1 MDDQPLE
8 GQRQMSQ
15 ALERPADAPA
25 PPPKHG
31 RAGRVIGYGIGVMVI
46 LAMLAGGTWYWLTT
60 RNTESTDDAFIDA
73 YVTQLSPRVGG
84 QVTELGFAD
93 NDHVLAGQVLV
104 KIDPRDFQA
113 RLDQAQAQQANADA
127 GLVQARTQV
136 AVQQAAVDQAR
147 ANIALA
153 EADLTMTKL
162 DYDRFKAINPQAVT
176 RQQIDSATSAFHSS
190 QAKLEASR
198 QSERGAEA
206 QLQATQAQVLA
217 AQAAVRQAA
226 ANAETARLQLSYATI
241 VAPVTGTV
249 THRSVDVG
257 NYVNPGQPLFA
268 LVQDDR
274 WVTANFKETQLDRIH
289 RGDAVDIFVDAVPSI
304 QFHGR
309 VDSIQSGTGAVFS
322 SLPAENATGNYV
334 KIVQRVPVKIVFDDP
349 RLKDHALAPG
359 MSVVPTVRLK

>member
-1 MDDQPLE
+1 MDDQTLE
-8 GQRQMSQ
+8 GQRQMSEV
-15 ALERPADAPA
+15 LERPAE
-25 PPPKHG
+25 PPPPLRKRG
-31 RAGRVIGYGIGVMVI
+31 RAGRGIGIAVGLLV
-46 LAMLAGGTWYWLTT
+46 LVGMLAGGTWYWLST

-73 YVTQLSPRVGG
+73 YVTQVSPRVAG

-93 NDHVLAGQVLV
+93 NDHVTAGQVLV
-104 KIDPRDFQA
+104 KIDPRDYQA
-113 RLDQAQAQQANADA
+113 RLDQALAQQANADA

-153 EADLTMTKL
+153 ESDQTMARQ

-176 RQQIDSATSAFHSS
+176 RQQIDSATAGYHSS
-190 QAKLEASR
+190 QAKLEASH

-217 AQAAVRQAA
+217 AQAALRQAD
-226 ANAETARLQLSYATI
+226 ANVETARLQLSYTTI
-241 VAPVTGTV
+241 LAPVTGTV

-304 QFHGR
+304 QFHGK
-309 VDSIQSGTGAVFS
+309 VDSVQSGTGAVFS

-334 KIVQRVPVKIVFDDP
+334 KIVQRVPVKIVFDDA
-349 RLKDHALAPG
+349 RMKDHPLAPG

>member
-1 MDDQPLE
+1 
-8 GQRQMSQ
+8 
-15 ALERPADAPA
+15 
-25 PPPKHG
+25 
-31 RAGRVIGYGIGVMVI
+31 
-46 LAMLAGGTWYWLTT
+46 
-60 RNTESTDDAFIDA
+60 
-73 YVTQLSPRVGG
+73 
-84 QVTELGFAD
+84 VTELGFAD
-93 NDHVLAGQVLV
+93 NDHVTAGQVLV
-104 KIDPRDFQA
+104 KIDPRDYQA
-113 RLDQAQAQQANADA
+113 RLDQALAQQANADA

-153 EADLTMTKL
+153 ESDQTMARQ

-176 RQQIDSATSAFHSS
+176 RQQIDSATAGYRSS
-190 QAKLEASR
+190 QAKLEASH

-217 AQAAVRQAA
+217 AQAALRQAD
-226 ANAETARLQLSYATI
+226 ANVETARLQLSYTTI
-241 VAPVTGTV
+241 LAPVTGTV

-304 QFHGR
+304 QFHGK
-309 VDSIQSGTGAVFS
+309 VDSVQSGTGAVFS

-349 RLKDHALAPG
+349 RMKDHPLAPG